1 MKSVHDSRKPNLVQP
16 AEMMVD
22 TAVHSIHSSYRESL
36 LEHLFVGDLLRT
48 LWLKGHVLAEV
59 MKPQVDDAGY
69 DLVIDCNGVT
79 RHIQLKASYLGSR
92 TARQIV
98 HTYLARKPSGCV
110 IWVRFD
116 PATLKLGP
124 FRWFGSPP
132 GKSLPDIRGL
142 PVARHTKSDARGHKA
157 PRPNLRV
164 LPATMF
170 ERVETMDGLVVR
182 LFGPLN
188 EHP

>member
-1 MKSVHDSRKPNLVQP
+1 MPDSRKPNSVRP
-16 AEMMVD
+16 AEVRVE
-22 TAVHSIHSSYRESL
+22 TALHSIHSSYRESL

-79 RHIQLKASYLGSR
+79 RHIQLKASYQGAR
-92 TARQIV
+92 TARQTV
-98 HTYLARKPSGCV
+98 HSYLGRKPSGCV

-116 PATLKLGP
+116 PSSLKLGP
-124 FRWFGSPP
+124 FLWFGAAP
-132 GKSLPDIRGL
+132 GKRLPDVLGL
-142 PVARHTKSDARGHKA
+142 RVARHTKGDAHGHKA

-164 LPATMF
+164 LPAAMF
-170 ERVETMDGLVVR
+170 ERVETMEALIVR
-182 LFGPLN
+182 LFGALPGRA
-188 EHP
+188 